1 VGGISQPFSYPLSI
15 LNSYNVGIATQGL
28 SRTNN
33 PLVSRDPRAKVA
45 VDFSVVSILNAQ
57 SVLCGVANFRLFRGL
72 DMATGKKIR
81 EGLFLISWRN
91 YHHSV
96 PNKEI
101 IENVQQLDKNIFEIC
116 KLSSKEV
123 KSTLQLQTFLEVEI
137 VLAKAIKSSHKLESM
152 TILATKEWDEDDRR
166 NETIE
171 TQQKMNF
178 IGSKWRSSWT
188 EQLAIG
194 TCHHCNSNYRR
205 NFIKILIDFNPFPA
219 DVVRSATIKKNQLL
233 NLWKMKIPS
242 DVVIKCEEKSFE
254 AHTFILAS
262 GSPVLAAMFQHDCEE
277 NQKKIIEIAD
287 IQPNVLRKLL
297 HYFYTGDANLEQ
309 DADVAELMVAAD
321 KYAVDSLKEECG
333 QHLSHKLTVENA
345 GHYLVLAHTINAAK
359 LRESSLNFM
368 ARNAKAICSR
378 RKEWIEITKSYPELC
393 LDIMQLMAVF

>member
-81 EGLFLISWRN
+81 EGLFLISWKN
-91 YHHSV
+91 YHHT
-96 PNKEI
+96 PNKETN
-101 IENVQQLDKNIFEIC
+101 ENVQQLDKNIFEIC

-137 VLAKAIKSSHKLESM
+137 VLAKAIKSAHKLESM
-152 TILATKEWDEDDRR
+152 TILATKTLDEDQR
-166 NETIE
+166 NETVE

-188 EQLAIG
+188 EQLVVG
-194 TCHHCNSNYRR
+194 SCHHCHSSYRR
-205 NFIKILIDFNPFPA
+205 NFFKILIDFNPFTA
-219 DVVRSATIKKNQLL
+219 DVVRSATIKKTQLL
-233 NLWKMKIPS
+233 NLWKIKIPS

-254 AHTFILAS
+254 AHTFILEA

-333 QHLSHKLTVENA
+333 QHLSQKLTVENA

-378 RKEWIEITKSYPELC
+378 RKEWIGITKSYPELC